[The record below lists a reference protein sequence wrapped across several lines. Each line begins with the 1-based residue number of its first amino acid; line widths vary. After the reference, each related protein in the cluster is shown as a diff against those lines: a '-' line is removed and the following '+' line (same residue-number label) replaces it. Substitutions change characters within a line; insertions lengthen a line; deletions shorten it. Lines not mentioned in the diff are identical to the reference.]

1 LEIGNWKFNLES
13 VVITPETRKSYTVTV
28 GIECHVQFKTR
39 TKLFSG
45 ADNDAREAAPNTL
58 VNHIDFGL
66 PGALPVLNK
75 EAVRLACVAAFALG
89 SEPQKFSKFDRKH
102 YFYPDLPMGYQIT
115 QFDEPI
121 VLGGSLEVE
130 VDGQKKTIG
139 ITRAHME
146 SDAGKSTH
154 PAGSDY
160 SLVDLNRAGTPL
172 LEIVSEPDMHTAA
185 EAKAYARELYLR
197 MKYADVSEA
206 NLYYGNMRFDVNVSV
221 SKTSELGTRTE
232 TKNLNS
238 FRSIEKAVEYE
249 ANRQI
254 ELLEKAKSDIL
265 EIRAADTAH
274 TSESMNVVVQET
286 RGWDDAKQKTFS
298 QRTKEDAHDYRYMPD
313 PDLPPI
319 VLEQSYIDEIKA
331 GMPPGP
337 EDYRRMLTK
346 VGIDAKTTSD
356 IIAVPTTA
364 MTVKRVYEAAGAS
377 HARRVAFWLLQP
389 ASDDEESSVSTSDVI
404 LSESEESTPEN
415 RPFAGAQDDASVIPA
430 ERGIHSL
437 DAPLIKLSQMV
448 EDKKLSSTAAKE
460 VLAEVLKSG
469 ADPEKVAAE
478 KNLLQVSDEG
488 EIIKIVDQVLAEN
501 AKAAEDVKN
510 GEMKAIGFLVG
521 QVMKLSQGKANPAL
535 ATDLIKKQL
544 GM

>member
-1 LEIGNWKFNLES
+1 MAVSEA
-13 VVITPETRKSYTVTV
+13 VRKQYTVTI
-28 GIECHVQFKTR
+28 GIECHVQFKTKS
-39 TKLFSG
+39 KLFSG

-66 PGALPVLNK
+66 PGSLPVLNR
-75 EAVRLACVAAFALG
+75 EAVRLACRAAFALN

-121 VLGGSLEVE
+121 VLGGHVE
-130 VDGQKKTIG
+130 IELGGEQKRIG
-139 ITRAHME
+139 ITRAHVE

-154 PAGSDY
+154 PAGADY

-172 LEIVSEPDMHTAA
+172 LEIVSEPDMHSSE
-185 EAKAYARELYLR
+185 EAKAYAKELYLR

-221 SKTSELGTRTE
+221 SKTGQLGTRTE

-238 FRSIEKAVEYE
+238 FRSIEKAVDYE
-249 ANRQI
+249 VARQI
-254 ELLEKAKSDIL
+254 EVLESGEA
-265 EIRAADTAH
+265 
-274 TSESMNVVVQET
+274 VVQET
-286 RGWDDAKQKTFS
+286 RGWDDAGQKTFS

-331 GMPPGP
+331 AMPKLPD
-337 EDYRRMLTK
+337 DYREELA
-346 VGIDAKTTSD
+346 GIGVDKNTTED
-356 IIAVPTTA
+356 IIAVPATA
-364 MTVKRVYEAAGAS
+364 MQVSRVLAAAGAE

-389 ASDDEESSVSTSDVI
+389 QVEDENSAESESKASDEA
-404 LSESEESTPEN
+404 L
-415 RPFAGAQDDASVIPA
+415 
-430 ERGIHSL
+430 IH
-437 DAPLIKLSQMV
+437 LSQMV
-448 EDKKLSSTAAKE
+448 ADNKLNSTAAKE
-460 VLAEVLKSG
+460 VLAELQRAG
-469 ADPEKVAAE
+469 GDPEQIAE
-478 KNLLQVSDEG
+478 AKNLLQVSDEG
-488 EIIKIVDQVLAEN
+488 TIAKIVEQVLAEN
-501 AKAAEDVKN
+501 EKAAGDVKN

-521 QVMKLSQGKANPAL
+521 QVMKLSQGKANPAM

-544 GM
+544 GL